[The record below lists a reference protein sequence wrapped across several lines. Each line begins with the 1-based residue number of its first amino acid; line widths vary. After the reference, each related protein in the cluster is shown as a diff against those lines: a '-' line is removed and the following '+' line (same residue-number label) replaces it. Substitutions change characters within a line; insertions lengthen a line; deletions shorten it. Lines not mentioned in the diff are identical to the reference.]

1 MSDLP
6 YRSPIS
12 ISHID
17 IPIISCHSAW
27 PWVRADLPGMKKED
41 VTLEVDGNVI
51 RIGRD
56 HQLSPATS
64 SNNPIIP
71 HFL

>member
-1 MSDLP
+1 
-6 YRSPIS
+6 
-12 ISHID
+12 
-17 IPIISCHSAW
+17 
-27 PWVRADLPGMKKED
+27 MKKED

-56 HQLSPATS
+56 HQLSPVTS